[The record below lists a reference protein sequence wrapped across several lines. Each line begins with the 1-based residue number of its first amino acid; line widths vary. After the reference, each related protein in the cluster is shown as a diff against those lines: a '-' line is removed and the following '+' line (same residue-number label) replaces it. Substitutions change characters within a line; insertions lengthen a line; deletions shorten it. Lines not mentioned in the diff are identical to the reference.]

1 MVMAKHKRIMANGKI
16 TRAIKPCEAKISA
29 DLDTTRTLLVQRWKS
44 IKENKEVRR
53 KKEST
58 LSTKKTT
65 RKNESLDLKI
75 SINFTFNHLKQ
86 SFVDTTKSN
95 LSKK

>member
-16 TRAIKPCEAKISA
+16 TRAIKPCEAKIST
-29 DLDTTRTLLVQRWKS
+29 DLDATQTLVQRWKS

-58 LSTKKTT
+58 LSTKK
-65 RKNESLDLKI
+65 K
-75 SINFTFNHLKQ
+75 
-86 SFVDTTKSN
+86 
-95 LSKK
+95 